1 MTTALIDRFMDNA
14 AADLGPREQ
23 VAVFDYDPESDDGG
37 IWLATL
43 PLSVI
48 YEHGATDCRMTY
60 DLFAARKVGAIVFA
74 VLGALAMGILSYV
87 TLGGAPGAVV
97 GLFIG
102 SMLGAM
108 GGWLTGHRFAPK
120 PISLYRRVWTLA
132 SEEEMGL
139 AKGEEPV
146 PGHTRTPA
154 GELVRQTEN
163 GYWRQ
168 EVYPLKYTNIS
179 GEEAMDDPVFVG
191 GDAGLVGTEGPDT
204 PVDPFDP
211 AMIRATTQWEVMQQ
225 RLDKML
231 WGQHEMNTWE
241 RIQVGTAV
249 ALAAGVVGLA
259 AFLII
264 STSNPRAPIE
274 EVAWRLSALMA

>member
-1 MTTALIDRFMDNA
+1 
-14 AADLGPREQ
+14 
-23 VAVFDYDPESDDGG
+23 
-37 IWLATL
+37 
-43 PLSVI
+43 
-48 YEHGATDCRMTY
+48 
-60 DLFAARKVGAIVFA
+60 
-74 VLGALAMGILSYV
+74 
-87 TLGGAPGAVV
+87 
-97 GLFIG
+97 
-102 SMLGAM
+102 
-108 GGWLTGHRFAPK
+108 
-120 PISLYRRVWTLA
+120 
-132 SEEEMGL
+132 
-139 AKGEEPV
+139 
-146 PGHTRTPA
+146 
-154 GELVRQTEN
+154 VRQTKN

-274 EVAWRLSALMA
+274 EAAWRLSALMA

>member
-48 YEHGATDCRMTY
+48 YDHGATDCRMTY

-74 VLGALAMGILSYV
+74 VLGALAVGILSYV

-97 GLFIG
+97 GLFMG

-132 SEEEMGL
+132 SEEELGL
-139 AKGEEPV
+139 ATGEEPV

-154 GELVRQTEN
+154 GELVRQTEK

-168 EVYPLKYTNIS
+168 EVYPLRYTNIS
-179 GEEAMDDPVFVG
+179 GEEAMDGPVFVG

-231 WGQHEMNTWE
+231 WGQHHMNTWE

-264 STSNPRAPIE
+264 STTGPAAPAE
-274 EVAWRLSALMA
+274 EAIWRLSALMA

>member
-1 MTTALIDRFMDNA
+1 MTTAIIDRFMGNDVT
-14 AADLGPREQ
+14 DLGPREQ
-23 VAVFDYDPESDDGG
+23 VAVFDYDPETDDGG

-48 YEHGATDCRMTY
+48 YDHGATDCRMTY
-60 DLFAARKVGAIVFA
+60 DLFAARKGGAIA
-74 VLGALAMGILSYV
+74 GAALGALALGVISYL
-87 TLGGAPGAVV
+87 TMGGATGAVL
-97 GLFIG
+97 GLFMG
-102 SMLGAM
+102 SMLGAIA
-108 GGWLTGHRFAPK
+108 GWSIGHRFAPK
-120 PISLYRRVWTLA
+120 PISVYRRVWTLA

-154 GELVRQTEN
+154 GELVRQTVN

-168 EVYPLKYTNIS
+168 EVYPLRFTNIQ
-179 GEEAMDDPVFVG
+179 GEEAMDDPVVVG
-191 GDAGLVGTEGPDT
+191 GDVGLVGTEDRDT

-249 ALAAGVVGLA
+249 ALAAGGVGLA

-264 STSNPRAPIE
+264 STSGPAPPPE
-274 EVAWRLSALMA
+274 EVIWRLNALMA